1 MIKQDKVQKKTKTQ
15 QMMAMKLKMG
25 VNTKKQTESN
35 DNPQKHYENNKN
47 IGNVRVRAEHKSK

>member
-25 VNTKKQTESN
+25 AKAKK
-35 DNPQKHYENNKN
+35 
-47 IGNVRVRAEHKSK
+47 

>member
-1 MIKQDKVQKKTKTQ
+1 
-15 QMMAMKLKMG
+15 MMAMKLKMG

-35 DNPQKHYENNKN
+35 DNPQKHDENNKN